1 MIGTDGGDGLRTMPL
16 PPKPLD
22 PIAGRLVDVWGRKI
36 GQEMVAYT
44 HYYQKY
50 EKKMYASEI
59 LPKVYA
65 YMVGKIRG
73 YKGLCKFAG
82 VSISMEVVTP
92 Q

>member
-36 GQEMVAYT
+36 RQEMVAYT

-50 EKKMYASEI
+50 EKKMYSRSYRKFTLI
-59 LPKVYA
+59 WL
-65 YMVGKIRG
+65 GKYRDTRG
-73 YKGLCKFAG
+73 KQVCRSFYKHGSCN
-82 VSISMEVVTP
+82 P